1 MKTIWT
7 QDQPEFH
14 GQYVNFDPIHSNP
27 KPVQKPHP
35 PMWMACTQPD
45 SFAVAGEKGLGALA
59 FGFGPLSRVEEN
71 YATYQAASDRC
82 TEPVGLFQNRR
93 FAAAA
98 ITYCGTDDEEA
109 TETGSE
115 PAAFFAASLGQLFA
129 PWIGKEVKGYEYY
142 TDLRRI
148 QEMSGALQS
157 LPTPQEMQEQGY
169 TLIGSV
175 DTVTRTLRRYHDMGA
190 DLVLGVV
197 QAGHLPHS
205 KIMASLERIGK
216 EVIPEVKSWN

>member
-1 MKTIWT
+1 
-7 QDQPEFH
+7 
-14 GQYVNFDPIHSNP
+14 
-27 KPVQKPHP
+27 
-35 PMWMACTQPD
+35 MACTQPD

-71 YATYQAASDRC
+71 YATYQEAADRC
-82 TEPVGLFQNRR
+82 TQPVGLFQNRR

-98 ITYCGTDDEEA
+98 ITYCGSDDAEA
-109 TETGSE
+109 LETGAE
-115 PAAFFAASLGQLFA
+115 PSAFFAASLGQLFA

-142 TDLRRI
+142 TDLKRI

-169 TLIGSV
+169 TLIGSA
-175 DTVTRTLRRYHDMGA
+175 DTLVRTLRRYHDMGA

-197 QAGHLPHS
+197 QAGHLEHE
-205 KIMASLERIGK
+205 KIMDSLERIGK
-216 EVIPEVKSWN
+216 EVIPEVKSWS